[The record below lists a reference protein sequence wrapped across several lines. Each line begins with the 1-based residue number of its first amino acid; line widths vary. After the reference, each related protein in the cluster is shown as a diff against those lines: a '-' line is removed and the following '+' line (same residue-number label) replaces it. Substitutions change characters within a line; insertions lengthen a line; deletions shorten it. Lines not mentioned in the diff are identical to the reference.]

1 MPRNPTVSGV
11 FLVLLASPVLVTF
24 AQAQQ
29 KSAQQKPSATLPPT
43 APTALAPAPAP
54 VPQAT
59 PVPPAEP
66 ASITFDNGTL
76 TVKTQN
82 SSLNQILREISRKT
96 GMSIT
101 GGVSEERVFGTYG
114 PAPAGEVLRQ
124 LLDGT
129 KSNMLYQEATAA
141 SPAHLTLTARQG
153 TATPPNVFSAAAERA
168 GNEDEPVIPRSDA
181 VRPGQPQP
189 GPLGYGPGGQPQPA
203 QQQDGAQQPL
213 PTPSDSST
221 PDSNP
226 QQQPQQQ
233 QTPNGVKTPEQLLQQ
248 LMQMR
253 QQQTPK

>member
-1 MPRNPTVSGV
+1 MPRNPTVPGV
-11 FLVLLASPVLVTF
+11 FLVLLAALALS

-29 KSAQQKPSATLPPT
+29 NPPATLPATPPT
-43 APTALAPAPAP
+43 SLAPAPAP
-54 VPQAT
+54 VSQAT

-66 ASITFDNGTL
+66 PSITADNGTL

-101 GGVSEERVFGTYG
+101 GGVTEERVFGTYG

-129 KSNMLYQEATAA
+129 KSNMLYQEATASA
-141 SPAHLTLTARQG
+141 PAHLTLTTRQG
-153 TATPPNVFSAAAERA
+153 TVTPPNVFSAAADRS

-181 VRPGQPQP
+181 VRPGPQP
-189 GPLGYGPGGQPQPA
+189 GPSGYGQPPQQPPG
-203 QQQDGAQQPL
+203 QQDGAQQPQQ
-213 PTPSDSST
+213 PSDSST
-221 PDSNP
+221 PDSNT
-226 QQQPQQQ
+226 QQPQQQ

-253 QQQTPK
+253 QQTPK

>member
-1 MPRNPTVSGV
+1 MPRNPSVPGV
-11 FLVLLASPVLVTF
+11 VLVLLAAF
-24 AQAQQ
+24 ALSAQ
-29 KSAQQKPSATLPPT
+29 AQQKPSATLPATPPT
-43 APTALAPAPAP
+43 SLAPAPAP

-66 ASITFDNGTL
+66 ASITYNNGTL

-129 KSNMLYQEATAA
+129 KSNMLYQEATATA
-141 SPAHLTLTARQG
+141 PAHLTLTVRQG
-153 TATPPNVFSAAAERA
+153 AVTPPNVFSAAADRS
-168 GNEDEPVIPRSDA
+168 GNNEDEPVIPRSDA
-181 VRPGQPQP
+181 VRPGPQP
-189 GPLGYGPGGQPQPA
+189 GPSGYGQPPQQPSG
-203 QQQDGAQQPL
+203 QQDGAQQPQQ
-213 PTPSDSST
+213 PPSDSST
-221 PDSNP
+221 PDSNT
-226 QQQPQQQ
+226 QQQQQQ

>member
-1 MPRNPTVSGV
+1 MPRNPTVPGV
-11 FLVLLASPVLVTF
+11 SLVLLAAF
-24 AQAQQ
+24 ALSAQ
-29 KSAQQKPSATLPPT
+29 AQQKPSATLPPT
-43 APTALAPAPAP
+43 PPTAFAPSPAPI
-54 VPQAT
+54 PQAT
-59 PVPPAEP
+59 SIPPAEP
-66 ASITFDNGTL
+66 ASITYNNGTL

-129 KSNMLYQEATAA
+129 KSNMLYQEATATA
-141 SPAHLTLTARQG
+141 PAHLTLSARQG
-153 TATPPNVFSAAAERA
+153 TATPPNVFSAAAERS

-189 GPLGYGPGGQPQPA
+189 GPFGYGPGGQPQPG
-203 QQQDGAQQPL
+203 QQQPGQAPDGSQPPQQ
-213 PTPSDSST
+213 PSDSST
-221 PDSNP
+221 PDSNT
-226 QQQPQQQ
+226 QQQQQQ

>member
-1 MPRNPTVSGV
+1 MPRNPTVPGV
-11 FLVLLASPVLVTF
+11 SLVLLAAF
-24 AQAQQ
+24 ALSAQ
-29 KSAQQKPSATLPPT
+29 AQQKPSATLPPT
-43 APTALAPAPAP
+43 PPTAFAPSPAPI
-54 VPQAT
+54 PQAT
-59 PVPPAEP
+59 SIPPAEP
-66 ASITFDNGTL
+66 ASITYNNGTL

-129 KSNMLYQEATAA
+129 KSNMLYQEATATA
-141 SPAHLTLTARQG
+141 PAHLTLTARQG
-153 TATPPNVFSAAAERA
+153 AVTPPNVFSAAADRS
-168 GNEDEPVIPRSDA
+168 GNNEDEPVIPRSDA
-181 VRPGQPQP
+181 VRPGPQP
-189 GPLGYGPGGQPQPA
+189 GPSGYGQPPQQPSG
-203 QQQDGAQQPL
+203 QQDGAQQPL
-213 PTPSDSST
+213 PPPSDAST
-221 PDSNP
+221 PDSNT
-226 QQQPQQQ
+226 QQQQQQ

>member
-1 MPRNPTVSGV
+1 MPRNPTVPGV
-11 FLVLLASPVLVTF
+11 FPLLLAASVLVTF

-29 KSAQQKPSATLPPT
+29 KPSATLPATPPT
-43 APTALAPAPAP
+43 SLAPAPAP

-66 ASITFDNGTL
+66 ASITFDNGSL

-96 GMSIT
+96 GMNIT

-129 KSNMLYQEATAA
+129 KSNMLYQEATATA
-141 SPAHLTLTARQG
+141 PAHLTLTSRQG

-189 GPLGYGPGGQPQPA
+189 GPFGYGPGGQPQPG
-203 QQQDGAQQPL
+203 QQQPGQAPEGSQPPQQ
-213 PTPSDSST
+213 PSDSST
-221 PDSNP
+221 PDSNS
-226 QQQPQQQ
+226 QQQQQ